1 MAAGGQGAP
10 LVPYLDQLLAKKHF
24 ASTGRLAVFLNIGGI
39 SNIFTVDH
47 KTGIV
52 YNYTMYVCMYVHVRM
67 HVYMY
72 IFMYVTMY
80 VCILCRF
87 IHWV

>member
-10 LVPYLDQLLAKKHF
+10 LVPYLDQLLAKRHF
-24 ASTGRLAVFLNIGGI
+24 ASTGRLAIFLNIGGI

-52 YNYTMYVCMYVHVRM
+52 YNYIYIYIYMCYIYHVSE
-67 HVYMY
+67 VY
-72 IFMYVTMY
+72 ITH
-80 VCILCRF
+80 IDR
-87 IHWV
+87 